1 MIRYHN
7 LTMKKKFKTTVAV
20 LALLGSVFLFAR
32 AGDDYFEIS
41 KNLDIFASLY
51 REINT
56 NYVDDTKPGEL
67 MKTGIEAMLSSLDPY
82 TNYIPESQ
90 IEDYRFMTTGQY
102 GGIGALI
109 QKRDDQ
115 IVITETYDEFPA
127 QNAGLLIGDRII
139 SIDGKNVV
147 GKSTSEISDFL
158 KGQPKTTVDMEVE
171 RGSGDAMKKLNFKLE
186 RAEIKIHDVP
196 FYTMINEK
204 VGYIRLAGFTQSASS
219 EFLLAFRE
227 LKENK
232 SMDALVID
240 LRGNG
245 GGLLRESVSIVN
257 LFVDKGTPV
266 VSTRGKLKEWEKD
279 YKAMANPVDV
289 AIPIVVL
296 VDRNSASASEIVAGS
311 IQDLDRGVIIGRT
324 TYGKGLV
331 QQTVDL
337 SYNSKLKVTVA
348 KYYTPSGRCIQKLNY
363 SDRNAEGKAREI
375 PDSLINE
382 FKSIKYGRPLFD
394 GKGIKPDIE
403 IQNETYS
410 NIAFGLVQKNHVFDF
425 ATNVRLRIESIGNPK
440 EYEVSDELFGE
451 FKSYIGSQDF
461 AYETNAEA
469 LLEELKASTE
479 EEHYYTD
486 IEKEYHELQH
496 KLLEV
501 KSNDL
506 DKHEQEIKNIL
517 ASEIVLRYHN
527 QKGQLEY
534 SLKQDPYLDSA
545 LSVLGNMEKYNAILR
560 GPTSSDE

>member
-1 MIRYHN
+1 
-7 LTMKKKFKTTVAV
+7 
-20 LALLGSVFLFAR
+20 
-32 AGDDYFEIS
+32 
-41 KNLDIFASLY
+41 
-51 REINT
+51 
-56 NYVDDTKPGEL
+56 
-67 MKTGIEAMLSSLDPY
+67 
-82 TNYIPESQ
+82 
-90 IEDYRFMTTGQY
+90 
-102 GGIGALI
+102 
-109 QKRDDQ
+109 
-115 IVITETYDEFPA
+115 
-127 QNAGLLIGDRII
+127 
-139 SIDGKNVV
+139 
-147 GKSTSEISDFL
+147 
-158 KGQPKTTVDMEVE
+158 
-171 RGSGDAMKKLNFKLE
+171 
-186 RAEIKIHDVP
+186 
-196 FYTMINEK
+196 
-204 VGYIRLAGFTQSASS
+204 
-219 EFLLAFRE
+219 
-227 LKENK
+227 
-232 SMDALVID
+232 MDALVID